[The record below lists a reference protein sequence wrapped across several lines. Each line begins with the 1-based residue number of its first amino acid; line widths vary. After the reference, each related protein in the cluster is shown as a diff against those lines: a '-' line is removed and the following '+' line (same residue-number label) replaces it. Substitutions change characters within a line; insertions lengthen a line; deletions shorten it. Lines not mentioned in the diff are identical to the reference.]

1 MLQLYPQLFLDWSLG
16 EDWVKTWDTHLPG
29 WEETPGKVNMHVIL

>member
-16 EDWVKTWDTHLPG
+16 ENWVKTWDTHLPG
-29 WEETPGKVNMHVIL
+29 WEETPGKVNIQVIL